1 MAKITHNHALQVF
14 YWVWKRLLMED
25 YEKVVPEVV
34 SALSASCPL
43 TLEMSM
49 FVTLH
54 SFNEP
59 RTSPMNFKTGE
70 QAAWFKNMITYTSL
84 FYRKYLEIDIQPVFD
99 YIVMKIGEP
108 VRDLEDN

>member
-1 MAKITHNHALQVF
+1 
-14 YWVWKRLLMED
+14 
-25 YEKVVPEVV
+25 
-34 SALSASCPL
+34 
-43 TLEMSM
+43 M

-59 RTSPMNFKTGE
+59 KVSSMNFRTGE

-99 YIVMKIGEP
+99 YIIMKIGEP
-108 VRDLEDN
+108 VRDLEDNEELPGALLNLLHGLLNKLFGSFMIQ